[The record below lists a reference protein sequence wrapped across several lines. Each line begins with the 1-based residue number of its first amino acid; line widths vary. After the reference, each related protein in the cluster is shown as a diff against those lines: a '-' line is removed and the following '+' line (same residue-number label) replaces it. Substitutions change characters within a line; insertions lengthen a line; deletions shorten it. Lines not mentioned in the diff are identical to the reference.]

1 MLAGD
6 MVLISM
12 LTRMRF
18 IAMGKL
24 AASVPFSYRNKQM
37 ELLVGEEARAARRHQ
52 AAHTSLKTLSA
63 LRNKALPKSSQNW
76 ELLQASLFA
85 GGLRVCPM
93 SGTPVT
99 DVQSCSKELKA
110 ALWGGFVAIA
120 KAVNEKDATDFD
132 ASMTALAPLVEQHA
146 GASWAGRPRE
156 EGVGRGRPLSQG

>member
-1 MLAGD
+1 
-6 MVLISM
+6 M
-12 LTRMRF
+12 LTRFRL
-18 IAMGKL
+18 ITMGQL
-24 AASVPFSYRNKQM
+24 TASVSFTKGGSPAKM

-99 DVQSCSKELKA
+99 DVQSCSEELKA
-110 ALWGGFVAIA
+110 ALWDGFVAIA
-120 KAVNEKDATDFD
+120 KAVNAKVTAEFD
-132 ASMTALAPLVEQHA
+132 AAMEKLGTLVKQHA
-146 GASWAGRPRE
+146 GASA
-156 EGVGRGRPLSQG
+156 